1 MESSG
6 TNRIIP
12 LAAVAAAVTAMSAA
26 QAAVVGVVAG
36 LGVAAV
42 SGKNYIE
49 RQCPALEPCIL

>member
-12 LAAVAAAVTAMSAA
+12 LAAVIAGVSVA
-26 QAAVVGVVAG
+26 QAALVGVAAG

-42 SGKNYIE
+42 SGKNHIE